1 VVLADP
7 AGGLRRAP
15 EGGFDALL
23 QPLGMIEGVEEGSDR
38 EQRNETPSDEQD
50 RNGHDEQEL
59 DHWE

>member
-1 VVLADP
+1 MVLADT

-38 EQRNETPSDEQD
+38 EQRDETPNDEQD
-50 RNGHDEQEL
+50 RNRHYEQEL
-59 DHWE
+59 DYWE